1 MSRDPLD
8 QLLDELPRTIEPS
21 RDLWPDIEAALPPR
35 TDEPARL
42 RPWRLAVAALL
53 LVAATAAITAA
64 LVGRDARVAPSPTP
78 PTVVQLAPA
87 PDWQAEM
94 RQASDLLAS
103 TLEQRRPDLDP
114 ATLAV
119 VEENLA
125 IIDRAIADCAAAL
138 ETDPAND
145 ESLRRALLAVWRKKI
160 DLLEQATRLPQ
171 A

>member
-1 MSRDPLD
+1 MSQDRLET
-8 QLLDELPRTIEPS
+8 LLSDLPRELEPE
-21 RDLWPDIEAALPPR
+21 RDLWPDIEAALPERGAPSVR
-35 TDEPARL
+35 V

-53 LVAATAAITAA
+53 LVAVTAVTTAA
-64 LVGRDARVAPSPTP
+64 LVGREPTVAPAPSPALL
-78 PTVVQLAPA
+78 VELAPV
-87 PDWQAEM
+87 DWQAEM

-103 TLEQRRPDLDP
+103 TLEQRRGELDP

-138 ETDPAND
+138 EVNPEDD
-145 ESLRRALLAVWRKKI
+145 ELRRALLAVWRKKI
-160 DLLEQATRLPQ
+160 DLLEQASRLPT

>member
-1 MSRDPLD
+1 MSQDRL
-8 QLLDELPRTIEPS
+8 QSLLDELPRELEPE
-21 RDLWPDIEAALPPR
+21 RDLWPDIEAALPLRRDRP
-35 TDEPARL
+35 TRL

-64 LVGRDARVAPSPTP
+64 LVGNEAPVPPSPTATLVELSP
-78 PTVVQLAPA
+78 

-94 RQASDLLAS
+94 RQASDLLAA
-103 TLEQRRPDLDP
+103 TLEQRKDELDP

-138 ETDPAND
+138 ETDPDDD
-145 ESLRRALLAVWRKKI
+145 ELRRALLAVWRKKI
-160 DLLEQATRLPQ
+160 DLLEQASRLPQ